1 MRGMVRTFMMLALR
15 ILVVFLSLVVSP
27 LDTLAQGTEPPTA
40 NISPDIHRVF
50 VSRYCVTCH
59 NEKLKTA
66 QLMLDQADLG
76 MPGADPAIWEKVIRK
91 LRAGQMP
98 PQGVPQP
105 APADRDE
112 LARYLETALD
122 QSAAAAPNPGRRSA
136 AHRLNRAE
144 YINTIRDLLAL
155 EILDDSL
162 LPADDAGGSFDNIA
176 DVLTVSPLLMEKY
189 LSAARRISRLAVGN
203 PGINSEVGAYK
214 VSEYY
219 KQDDRVSEDL
229 PFGSRGGMAVRHY
242 FPLDGDYLIKIRL
255 QRTETLQVRGIAEPH
270 PLDVRLDGARLKLF
284 TVGGEHKG
292 LADGIGAQ
300 DTISP
305 DAIQSEYER
314 NADTPLEFRVP
325 VKAGMHALG
334 VTFPYEFAARE
345 NIRDEPT
352 MAVANVTITG
362 PVEAKGPGDTPS
374 RAKIFSCRSGQ
385 EVPGQE
391 VEEEVCA
398 QQILTKLGRLAFRR
412 PLTTVDTDELMGLYR
427 QASKPSSQ
435 KDSAANSRDR
445 FEAGIELG
453 VRRLLISP
461 EFLFRIERDP
471 FDAKPGKPYNITDLE
486 LASRLSFF
494 LWSSIPDEELLSI
507 AETGKLREPQAL
519 DQQIRRM
526 LADSRS
532 NSLVQNF
539 GGQWLY
545 LRNLKTVDPS
555 KDVYPDFDENLREA
569 FRVETEMFFASLL
582 REDRSLLDLLR
593 ADYTF
598 VNQRLAEHYG
608 IPGVVGSR
616 FRRISL
622 AFPGANDD
630 RRGLLG
636 QGSFLTVTSISNR
649 TSPVVR
655 GKWVLENLIGTPPP
669 EPPAAVPG
677 LKEKNESGKL
687 MSMRQQMEQHRANPA
702 CAGCHK
708 LMDPIG
714 FALEKFNGIGGSRT
728 TDAGMP
734 IDTVGVMP
742 DGYKIA
748 GLADLRKVLL
758 DRPDQLATTA
768 TEKMLTYALGR
779 GLESYDFSVVR
790 QIVRDAA
797 ANDYRWSRI
806 ILGIVKSAPFQ
817 MRRARES

>member
-1 MRGMVRTFMMLALR
+1 M
-15 ILVVFLSLVVSP
+15 
-27 LDTLAQGTEPPTA
+27 LDT
-40 NISPDIHRVF
+40 
-50 VSRYCVTCH
+50 
-59 NEKLKTA
+59 
-66 QLMLDQADLG
+66 ADVG
-76 MPGADPAIWEKVIRK
+76 MPGADPAVWEKVIRK

-105 APADRDE
+105 APAARDE

-229 PFGSRGGMAVRHY
+229 PFGSRGGIAVRHY
-242 FPLDGDYLIKIRL
+242 FPLDGDYVIKIRL
-255 QRTETLQVRGIAEPH
+255 QRTETLLVRGIAEPH

-284 TVGGEHKG
+284 TVGGDHKG

-314 NADTPLEFRVP
+314 SADTPLEFQVP

-334 VTFPYEFAARE
+334 VTFPSEFAARE

-352 MAVANVTITG
+352 MAVANLTITG

-374 RAKIFSCRSGQ
+374 RAKIFSCR
-385 EVPGQE
+385 PGQE

-398 QQILTKLGRLAFRR
+398 QQILTRLGRLAYRR
-412 PLTTVDTDELMGLYR
+412 PLTTVDTDELMGLFR
-427 QASKPSSQ
+427 QAGKLSGQ
-435 KDSAANSRDR
+435 NESAAKDRDR

-471 FDAKPGKPYNITDLE
+471 FDAKPGKSYNITDLE

-494 LWSSIPDEELLSI
+494 LWSSIPDDELLAA

-555 KDVYPDFDENLREA
+555 KDIYPDFDENLREA

-616 FRRISL
+616 FRRIAL
-622 AFPGANDD
+622 TDD
-630 RRGLLG
+630 TRRGLLG

-702 CAGCHK
+702 CASCHK

-714 FALEKFNGIGGSRT
+714 FALEKFNGIGGLRT
-728 TDAGMP
+728 TDAGVA
-734 IDTVGVMP
+734 IDTSGVMP
-742 DGYKIA
+742 DGSKLA

-779 GLESYDFSVVR
+779 GLESYDFPVVR

-797 ANDYRWSRI
+797 ANNYRWSKI